1 MNMRGS
7 GENMSKQSKMPSVP
21 GSRWFRV
28 ASWMLVMIA
37 FGHTVGNHIAP
48 PAMTPEKAQLV
59 ASMATVIDPVS
70 GGQHRTVLDSFTGDS
85 FCVGLATLGFGLVNL
100 LFERALRRRGE
111 VVPVSVLAASVA
123 VVLVNIG
130 IALRF
135 FPLAPLP
142 FLVVALTGFAVALV
156 RTRGGTTSTAQA

>member
-1 MNMRGS
+1 
-7 GENMSKQSKMPSVP
+7 MSKQRKMPSVP

-28 ASWMLVMIA
+28 ASGMLVMIA
-37 FGHTVGNHIAP
+37 VGHTVGNHIAA

-85 FCVGLATLGFGLVNL
+85 LCVGLAMLGLGLINL
-100 LFERALRRRGE
+100 LFEHTLRRRGE
-111 VVPVSVLAASVA
+111 VVPVSVLVA
-123 VVLVNIG
+123 NIVVVLVNIG
-130 IALRF
+130 VALRF

-142 FLVVALTGFAVALV
+142 FLIVALAGFGVALV
-156 RTRGGTTSTAQA
+156 RTRGVTTSTAPA

>member
-1 MNMRGS
+1 
-7 GENMSKQSKMPSVP
+7 
-21 GSRWFRV
+21 
-28 ASWMLVMIA
+28 MIA

-48 PAMTPEKAQLV
+48 PTMTSEKAQLV
-59 ASMATVIDPVS
+59 ASMATVINPVS

-85 FCVGLATLGFGLVNL
+85 FCVGLAMLGFGLVNL

-111 VVPVSVLAASVA
+111 VVPVSVLAANIA
-123 VVLVNIG
+123 VVLANIG

-142 FLVVALTGFAVALV
+142 FLVVALAGFAVALV
-156 RTRGGTTSTAQA
+156 RTRGGTPSTVQA